1 MTELE
6 NLPHYRRLYET
17 LRKHITEGVYQEG
30 DLLPS
35 ENELCRAY
43 NLTRPTV
50 RKALDNLLRD
60 GFIKKQQGKGSI
72 VHKLP
77 KGIGILSIGG
87 TTDALG
93 DQNLNTT
100 IVVKPIVQN
109 WPENFPF
116 ELSVPEKESGCIY
129 FERLRYL
136 NTVPVFFDITYIPN
150 INIPRFTSRQFENTS
165 LFDTLRKYYQIEIIG
180 GEQRLSSIK
189 AGKTLSEHF
198 GVSEEHPILHLER
211 KLDTNRINFNIYS
224 SVYCNTEEYSLY
236 GTF

>member
-1 MTELE
+1 MHELE

-17 LRKHITEGVYQEG
+17 LRKHIIEGVYQEG

-35 ENELCRAY
+35 ENELCRIH
-43 NLTRPTV
+43 NLTRPTI
-50 RKALDNLLRD
+50 RKALDHLLRD

-77 KGIGILSIGG
+77 KGIGILSIGS

-93 DQNLNTT
+93 DKNLKTT
-100 IVVKPIVQN
+100 IVVKPIVIP

-116 ELSVPEKESGCIY
+116 KLSDPEKESGCIY

-136 NTVPVFFDITYIPN
+136 NNIPVFFDITHIPN
-150 INIPRFTSRQFENTS
+150 INIPRFTSRQFEGTS
-165 LFDTLRKYYQIEIIG
+165 LFDTLRKHYQIDING
-180 GEQRLSSIK
+180 GEQRLSAIR
-189 AGKTLSEHF
+189 AGKTLSKHF

-211 KLDTNRINFNIYS
+211 KLDTNRVNFNIYS
-224 SVYCNTEEYSLY
+224 SVYCNTEEHSLY
-236 GTF
+236 GIF